1 MAITGIVLFDAKR
14 KSSKGPN
21 LSQLWDAERYNQ
33 FGKVRKVLLQG
44 GMKAIAGMEFVKEKH
59 PEGED
64 IPKEF
69 WTAVRLEASRNKAGD
84 LLIPDTISTKHI
96 EYMIKMLRELD
107 ATSSGSIDGAVY
119 NMI

>member
-44 GMKAIAGMEFVKEKH
+44 GMKAIADMEFVKEKH

-84 LLIPDTISTKHI
+84 L
-96 EYMIKMLRELD
+96 
-107 ATSSGSIDGAVY
+107 
-119 NMI
+119 